1 MSDLRVGRISALN
14 MFPVYHHLEKAA
26 LPGVT
31 FTDGL
36 PALLNAGVI
45 DGTLDV
51 SAMSSI
57 AYARN
62 AHSLRLLPVGCI
74 ACEGAVDSIRLLS
87 PVPLHE
93 VRRVAVTPHSA
104 SSVTLLR
111 VLVGPDVQFRVM
123 GSDLEAPAALADGEA
138 VLLIA
143 DAALMAHRDRIAPY
157 SLDLGELWQQRTG
170 LPMVFAVWAAREDAA
185 VTRPAALDALCD
197 AIAAGTGAFAADP
210 DGVAR
215 AATQRF
221 PFDEAYIRGYLSRL
235 RYAFGDAERAGLA
248 RFLDMARAAGELDEV
263 PAAPGA
269 VAA

>member
-14 MFPVYHHLEKAA
+14 MFPVYHHLERAD

-36 PALLNAGVI
+36 PALLNAGVLAG
-45 DGTLDV
+45 DLDV

-62 AHSLRLLPVGCI
+62 ADRLRLLPVGCI

-87 PVPLHE
+87 PVPLDE

-111 VLVGPDVQFRVM
+111 VLLGPQARFRVM
-123 GSDLEAPAALADGEA
+123 ASDLEAPAALAGGEA

-143 DAALMAHRDRIAPY
+143 DAALLAHRDAIAPH
-157 SLDLGELWQQRTG
+157 SIDLGELWQQRTG
-170 LPMVFAVWAAREDAA
+170 LPMVFAVWAARDDAA
-185 VTRPAALDALCD
+185 ATRPAALATLCD
-197 AIAAGTGAFAADP
+197 AIAEGTGAFAADP
-210 DGVAR
+210 DGVAH
-215 AATQRF
+215 AAAQRF
-221 PFDEAYIRGYLSRL
+221 PFDEAYIRAYLARL
-235 RYAFGDAERAGLA
+235 RYGFGDDERAGLE
-248 RFLDMARAAGELDEV
+248 RFLSMARDAGELEDV
-263 PAAPGA
+263 PALEAQ
-269 VAA
+269 AA

>member
-14 MFPVYHHLEKAA
+14 MYPIYHHLEGAR

-36 PALLNAGVI
+36 PAALNAAVLGG
-45 DGTLDV
+45 DLHV

-57 AYARN
+57 EYARN
-62 AHSLRLLPVGCI
+62 ADRLRLLPVGCI

-87 PVPLHE
+87 PVPLDD
-93 VRRVAVTPHSA
+93 VTRVAVTPHSA

-111 VLVGPDVQFRVM
+111 ILLGPDVPFRVLD
-123 GSDLEAPAALADGEA
+123 GPPADALAGGEA

-143 DAALMAHRDRIAPY
+143 DEALEAHRGGLAPY
-157 SLDLGELWQQRTG
+157 STDLGELWQQRTG

-185 VTRPAALDALCD
+185 AVREAEIARLSD
-197 AIAAGTGAFAADP
+197 AIDLARTAYLADPESVAAHAAG
-210 DGVAR
+210 
-215 AATQRF
+215 RF
-221 PFDEAYIRGYLSRL
+221 PFPVTYIRQYLARL
-235 RYAFGDAERAGLA
+235 SYAFGPAERAGLA
-248 RFLDMARAAGELDEV
+248 RFLEMARAADELDDV
-263 PAAPGA
+263 PDTPIT

>member
-14 MFPVYHHLEKAA
+14 MYPIYHHLEHAA

-36 PALLNAGVI
+36 PAALNAAVL
-45 DGTLDV
+45 DGSLHV

-62 AHSLRLLPVGCI
+62 ADRLRLMPVGCI

-87 PVPLHE
+87 PVPLERITH
-93 VRRVAVTPHSA
+93 VAVTPHSA

-111 VLVGPDVQFRVM
+111 ILLGGDVQFRTLD
-123 GSDLEAPAALADGEA
+123 GDPAQAIARGEA

-143 DAALMAHRDRIAPY
+143 DEALAAHRDAIAPY
-157 SLDLGELWQQRTG
+157 SIDLGELWQQHTG

-185 VTRPAALDALCD
+185 RTREPQIAALAASIDDAH
-197 AIAAGTGAFAADP
+197 AAYLADP
-210 DGVAR
+210 RAVAR
-215 AATQRF
+215 YAAVRF
-221 PFDEAYIRGYLSRL
+221 PFPVDYIDGYLARL
-235 RYAFGDAERAGLA
+235 HYGFGPAERAGLA
-248 RFLDMARAAGELDEV
+248 RFLDMARAAGELHDV
-263 PAAPGA
+263 PALEPM
-269 VAA
+269 AA

>member
-14 MFPVYHHLEKAA
+14 MFPVYHHLERAA

-45 DGTLDV
+45 GGELDV

-62 AHSLRLLPVGCI
+62 ADTLRLLPVGCI

-87 PVPLHE
+87 PVPLE
-93 VRRVAVTPHSA
+93 DVRRVAVTPHSA

-111 VLVGPDVQFRVM
+111 VLVGPDVEFRVM
-123 GSDLEAPAALADGEA
+123 GSDLEAPAALAGGEA

-143 DAALMAHRDRIAPY
+143 DAALMAHRDRIAPH

-170 LPMVFAVWAAREDAA
+170 LPMVFAVWAAREEAA

-197 AIAAGTGAFAADP
+197 AISSGSGAFAADP

-215 AATQRF
+215 AAAQRF
-221 PFDEAYIRGYLSRL
+221 PFDEAYIRGYLARL
-235 RYAFGDAERAGLA
+235 RYGFGEAERAGLEA
-248 RFLDMARAAGELDEV
+248 FLDMARAAGELRQV
-263 PAAPGA
+263 PALRP

>member
-14 MFPVYHHLEKAA
+14 MFPVYHHLEHAG

-45 DGTLDV
+45 AGDLDV

-62 AHSLRLLPVGCI
+62 ADALRMLPVGCI
-74 ACEGAVDSIRLLS
+74 ACEGAVDSIRVLA
-87 PVPLHE
+87 PVPFDE
-93 VRRVAVTPHSA
+93 IRRVAVTPHSA

-111 VLVGPDVQFRVM
+111 VLMGPDVTFRVM
-123 GSDLEAPAALADGEA
+123 RTDTDAAGALADGEA

-157 SLDLGELWQQRTG
+157 SLDLGALWQERTG

-185 VTRPAALDALCD
+185 VTRPGALDALCD
-197 AIAAGTGAFAADP
+197 AIARGGEEFARNP
-210 DGVAR
+210 EGVAH
-215 AATQRF
+215 AAAQRF
-221 PFDEAYIRGYLSRL
+221 PFDEGYIRDYLGRL
-235 RYAFGDAERAGLA
+235 RYGFGDAERAGLE
-248 RFLDMARAAGELDEV
+248 RFLEMAHDAGELARL
-263 PAAPGA
+263 PAPGV